1 MGKNLLKFF
10 YKWNRFE
17 KQNKVDIIDFD
28 LVQQGPSNLG
38 IFKSR
43 HEVEKELLQITDEYS
58 TIPNKNEF
66 ISSKLTACKYYLSA
80 LKGKKHP
87 FNEYV
92 SNTMGIIPKTF
103 PKGVLDDQLKITAET
118 YKKIG
123 YSYEKSSLEIFE
135 KENQLSQK
143 QIEST
148 FKKFKDDI
156 LPKVI
161 KWLRL
166 QVELTYKIKFVDID
180 TYWMNWIST
189 DENGDIFLQYNLN
202 SRHKWFRGSTE
213 YLVFHEICAHALQT
227 LSWKKQITL
236 GKLSPFVGL
245 TTVFSPEQFFL
256 EGIAESLFYFYP
268 SNPFSDF
275 GMVSLYTDHLYWLVM
290 NNAHIMANSGI
301 PTNKIILFIKKYLP
315 TRNEEEILK
324 NLKERVEDPL
334 FRTYQYIYGIALY
347 YHKQIASRLTNE
359 QRREYVLDIYQNLYN
374 PKKIL
379 DKYEVKL

>member
-1 MGKNLLKFF
+1 MDKNLLKFF

-17 KQNKVDIIDFD
+17 KQNKVNIIDFD
-28 LVQQGPSNLG
+28 LVQQGPSNPG

-43 HEVEKELLQITDEYS
+43 YEVEKELLQIIDEYS
-58 TIPNKNEF
+58 SISNKNEF

-92 SNTMGIIPKTF
+92 SNTMGVIPKTF

-118 YKKIG
+118 YKKNG
-123 YSYEKSSLEIFE
+123 YSYEKSSLAKFE

-148 FKKFKDDI
+148 FKKFRNDI

-161 KWLRL
+161 KWLGL

-189 DENGDIFLQYNLN
+189 DENGDILLQYNLN

-236 GKLSPFVGL
+236 GKLNPFVGL

-275 GMVSLYTDHLYWLVM
+275 GMVSLHTDHLYWLVM
-290 NNAHIMANSGI
+290 NNAHIMANSGT

-359 QRREYVLDIYQNLYN
+359 QRREYVLDIYQNIYN